1 MDKLGM
7 IKALI
12 LIKLLI
18 SLSHK
23 TSNKSFRIRALLHT
37 ICISMIGK
45 F

>member
-18 SLSHK
+18 SLFELGLYF
-23 TSNKSFRIRALLHT
+23 TRFV
-37 ICISMIGK
+37 
-45 F
+45 FQ